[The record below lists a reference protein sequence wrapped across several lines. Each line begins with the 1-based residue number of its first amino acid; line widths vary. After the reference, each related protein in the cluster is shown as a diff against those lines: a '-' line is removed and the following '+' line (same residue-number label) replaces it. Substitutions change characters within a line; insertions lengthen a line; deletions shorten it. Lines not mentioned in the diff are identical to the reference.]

1 MTDSTT
7 LPKLFNALKTIKTK
21 LNDEVASKANGSHTH
36 TAADISDLPSLFSVT
51 EMSDTDV
58 DNAMSILL
66 DDANQNN
73 SGE

>member
-1 MTDSTT
+1 MADSTT

-21 LNDEVASKANGSHTH
+21 LDNEVASKADSTHTH
-36 TAADISDLPSLFSVT
+36 TAADISDLPSLFSIT
-51 EMSDTDV
+51 EMSDADV

-66 DDANQNN
+66 DDVDQNN